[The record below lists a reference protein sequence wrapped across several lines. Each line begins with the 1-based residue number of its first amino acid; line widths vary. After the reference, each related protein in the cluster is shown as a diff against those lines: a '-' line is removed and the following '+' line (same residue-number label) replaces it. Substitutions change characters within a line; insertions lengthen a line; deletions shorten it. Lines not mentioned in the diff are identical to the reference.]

1 VILLFLSAAA
11 TPLSR
16 LMFFARYPNAQFQA
30 FALLETP
37 GLVVLWFAVI
47 AFLLRGQAWA
57 RIATLLMVVW
67 FFGNLA
73 WSLFRVAG
81 SRFGFDASFAIPVA
95 ASVLRVA
102 ALILLFGRESNA
114 WFSSRR

>member
-1 VILLFLSAAA
+1 MLQTFG
-11 TPLSR
+11 
-16 LMFFARYPNAQFQA
+16 F
-30 FALLETP
+30 
-37 GLVVLWFAVI
+37 VVLWFVVI

-73 WSLFRVAG
+73 WSLSRIAG
-81 SRFGFDASFAIPVA
+81 STFAIDARFAIPVA

-114 WFSSRR
+114 WFASPR